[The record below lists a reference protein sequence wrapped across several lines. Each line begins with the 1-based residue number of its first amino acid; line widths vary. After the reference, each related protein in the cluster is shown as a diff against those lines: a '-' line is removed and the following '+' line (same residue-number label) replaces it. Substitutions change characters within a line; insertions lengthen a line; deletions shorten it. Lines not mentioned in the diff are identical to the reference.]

1 MKREDNYR
9 NGRDRSASPGGRMN
23 SRYVTE
29 QEAGIYVLTFVQ
41 WSAS

>member
-23 SRYVTE
+23 SRYVAE
-29 QEAGIYVLTFVQ
+29 QEARASILTLVQ